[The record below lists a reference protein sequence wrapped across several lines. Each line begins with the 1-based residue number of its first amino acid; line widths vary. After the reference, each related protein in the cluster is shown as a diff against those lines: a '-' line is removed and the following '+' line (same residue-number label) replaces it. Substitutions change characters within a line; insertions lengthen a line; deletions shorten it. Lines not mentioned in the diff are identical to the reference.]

1 VDVIVAP
8 RKVSG
13 DEARCDVKVKIDSD
27 QRSDLEVGKIAR
39 YNFKSS
45 QSQNSEL
52 DRPVRENNADGGS
65 KVSAPM
71 DSQKLDAEDLKANLK
86 IWPRQLT
93 IRKKKRLT
101 SGKLDG
107 KVISQKKVNHIKIY
121 QFNTT
126 MGKTNFGEMSN
137 SKISTKR
144 SRLLSGLAINSA
156 QKNIDQA
163 FNLGELEGVNKNQ
176 YIPERES
183 SQDHPLGIRP

>member
-1 VDVIVAP
+1 VDAIVAP

-13 DEARCDVKVKIDSD
+13 DEARFDVNVKIDSD
-27 QRSDLEVGKIAR
+27 QRSDLDMGKIAR
-39 YNFKSS
+39 YNSKSS

-52 DRPVRENNADGGS
+52 DRPVGEDIAEGGS

-71 DSQKLDAEDLKANLK
+71 DSQKLDAEDPEANLK
-86 IWPRQLT
+86 FRPRQLT

-107 KVISQKKVNHIKIY
+107 KVVSQKKVNHIKIY
-121 QFNTT
+121 QFNTII
-126 MGKTNFGEMSN
+126 GKTNFGEMSN

-183 SQDHPLGIRP
+183 FQDHPLGIRP